1 MRAAVSRAHTQA
13 PRGFVVFVK
22 FRTANTE
29 GISKMTAT
37 YDLLSPAHFAAP
49 YETFALMREN
59 DPLYWHEPT
68 GMWFATR
75 YEDVHAISRD
85 RRLSSD
91 RVQSF
96 VPPGTDEKRQA
107 IHRFFTDWM
116 VFTDPPEHTRLRK
129 LFSRVFTPR
138 SIALLESYVRR
149 VTEEALDRV
158 DGQDQ
163 IDIIS
168 DFGFPVPSR
177 VIAHMLGVAPDRVN
191 DFEHWSHDVLR
202 VPGLIGDPDENVDIT
217 YQAILSLQDYFAELI
232 AKRRAQLADD
242 DLLGLM
248 VQAKE
253 DGTVLSDEELMASCA
268 LFLTAGHETTT
279 NLIGNATL
287 ALLRNPGELARLR
300 AQPDLAASAV
310 EEFLRYDATV
320 AALPRTAMQDVRLS
334 GGVVPAGAT
343 VMGILPSA
351 NRDPAVF
358 PDPDRLDL
366 GRGDMRHLG
375 FGGGPHACIGAALA
389 RMEARIPMNALLARY
404 PRMELA
410 VSEPNAIVSWV
421 IRGVTSLPV
430 SVGR

>member
-1 MRAAVSRAHTQA
+1 
-13 PRGFVVFVK
+13 
-22 FRTANTE
+22 
-29 GISKMTAT
+29 MTAT

-59 DPLYWHEPT
+59 DPLYWHEQT
-68 GMWFATR
+68 GLWFVTR
-75 YEDVHAISRD
+75 YQDVHAIARD
-85 RRLSSD
+85 RRFSSN
-91 RVQSF
+91 RIHSF
-96 VPPGTDEKRQA
+96 MPPGTDEKTQA
-107 IHRFFTDWM
+107 VRRFFIDWM

-129 LFSRVFTPR
+129 LFSHVFAPR
-138 SIALLESYVRR
+138 SIAILESYIHR
-149 VTEEALDRV
+149 VADEALARV
-158 DGQDQ
+158 KGQDQ
-163 IDIIS
+163 IDIIR
-168 DFGFPVPSR
+168 DFGFRVPSR
-177 VIAHMLGVAPDRVN
+177 VIAHMLGVAPDRVD
-191 DFEHWSHDVLR
+191 DFEHWSRDILR
-202 VPGLIGDPDENVDIT
+202 VPELMGDPEENVAIT
-217 YQAILSLQDYFAELI
+217 YRAMRSLEAYFRELI
-232 AKRRAQLADD
+232 AQRRAEPAE

-248 VQAKE
+248 VQANE
-253 DGTVLSDEELMASCA
+253 DGTVLSDQELMAHCA

-320 AALPRTAMQDVRLS
+320 AGLTRTAKEDVQLS

-343 VMGILPSA
+343 VMAVLPSA

-358 PDPDRLDL
+358 TDPDRLDV

-389 RMEARIPMNALLARY
+389 RMETRIAMTALLATY

-410 VSEPNAIVSWV
+410 VTEPNPIVGWV

-430 SVGR
+430 NVG